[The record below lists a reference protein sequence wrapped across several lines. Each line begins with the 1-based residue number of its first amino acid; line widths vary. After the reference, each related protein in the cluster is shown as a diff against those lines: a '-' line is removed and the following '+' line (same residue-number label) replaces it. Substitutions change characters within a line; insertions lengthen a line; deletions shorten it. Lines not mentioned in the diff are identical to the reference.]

1 MMRRRAAFT
10 RLITGGFLVGLAAA
24 TALPNR
30 AGAAPP
36 PNADMSLAPWFNSLQ
51 QPGSGISCCSIAD
64 CRRTQSRLSGDHYE
78 VFIDDQWKAVPPNA
92 VVDRQDNPTG
102 HAVVCYTPA
111 RGIMC
116 FIKAPDA

>member
-1 MMRRRAAFT
+1 MRRALRA
-10 RLITGGFLVGLAAA
+10 RLVIECVGAIWVALAILPAV
-24 TALPNR
+24 AL
-30 AGAAPP
+30 AAPP

-51 QPGSGISCCSIAD
+51 QPRSGISCCSIAD
-64 CRRTQSRLSGDHYE
+64 CRRTDARLAGDHYE
-78 VFIDDQWKAVPPNA
+78 AFVDGAWRPVPPEA

-102 HAVVCYTPA
+102 RAVVCYTPG